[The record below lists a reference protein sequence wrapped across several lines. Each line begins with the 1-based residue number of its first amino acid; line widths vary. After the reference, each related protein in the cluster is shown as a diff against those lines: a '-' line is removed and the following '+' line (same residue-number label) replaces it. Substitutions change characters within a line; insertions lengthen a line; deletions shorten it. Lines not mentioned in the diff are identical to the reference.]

1 MDENNQYNK
10 QYSRYIRWSEED
22 NCWVCVVPE
31 LPGCQADGDT
41 PQEVWDNAECIIQEW
56 KETAKQL
63 ERDIPKGVTREITPH
78 MKRTVVVK
86 PIEVVQVI
94 PHEDYT
100 VEVLFC
106 DGKRVI
112 YDAKPLVGKGRFS
125 ALIDKEFFIYRCT
138 VLNHTLAWDVTGDR
152 DPHKCLDID
161 PVVLYNM

>member
-41 PQEVWDNAECIIQEW
+41 PQEVWDNAECIIKEW
-56 KETAKQL
+56 KETAKQF
-63 ERDIPKGVTREITPH
+63 ERDIPKGVTREIKPH

-94 PHEDYT
+94 PHEMIVFQMT
-100 VEVLFC
+100 VIWVT
-106 DGKRVI
+106 VI
-112 YDAKPLVGKGRFS
+112 QMTAGRMIATQTIVGQMIAGLVVIGS
-125 ALIDKEFFIYRCT
+125 FI
-138 VLNHTLAWDVTGDR
+138 
-152 DPHKCLDID
+152 
-161 PVVLYNM
+161 